1 MNTDTNTDTLNRIEG
16 KLDGLCADVPVLKAA
31 VAVLK
36 TDVAVLK
43 ADVGRGASVGKLEAH
58 DNAP

>member
-36 TDVAVLK
+36 TDV
-43 ADVGRGASVGKLEAH
+43 GRSASVGKLEAH